1 MVRKSKVVKEDSDKE
16 LAKIQA
22 EIDKSNQRINELVEQ
37 LRLIE
42 EEELRAVENAEKKIN
57 EACKEANVF
66 CGVILSPADL
76 GNVIAL
82 AVQTGGNVKIPFK
95 LYFNE

>member
-1 MVRKSKVVKEDSDKE
+1 MVRKSKVVKEDTDRERARIEAE
-16 LAKIQA
+16 LEKSKLRLQ
-22 EIDKSNQRINELVEQ
+22 EIEEQ
-37 LRLIE
+37 LRLVE
-42 EEELRAVENAEKKIN
+42 EEELRMVENAETKIV

-66 CGVILSPADL
+66 CGVVLSPEDL

>member
-1 MVRKSKVVKEDSDKE
+1 MARKSKIVKEDTDRERARIEADLEKSKRR
-16 LAKIQA
+16 IQ
-22 EIDKSNQRINELVEQ
+22 EIEEQ
-37 LRLIE
+37 LRLVE
-42 EEELRAVENAEKKIN
+42 EEEMRMVENAEKKIN
-57 EACKEANVF
+57 EACKEASVF